1 VAEIKSKDA
10 FFARPI
16 SVRHTMGTLPVLIR
30 AVSAALLMSLPAT
43 AFAWVDAP
51 LCALEDG
58 PVLLSEPAPGPERL
72 YCALADAPPPTALD
86 EPASRD
92 ALARDALAGATP
104 GRTEAETAVALLRL
118 DVLAEAHPA
127 LSDWVDLQRAD
138 LLLASGQP
146 AEAEAVY
153 LRVVE
158 TSPDGAYRYQGRV
171 GRVRAKLRRGARN
184 AEAELVS
191 LGRRY
196 PDLPAGPDLELER
209 ARMHE
214 RAEDPSAAIRV
225 YRLLDLRSPGTG
237 AAAQARTALERL
249 ATEGHAIAPYT
260 EGQRVQR
267 TDELLRW
274 GPLSMAREEIDAL
287 LAEPPRSPTHR
298 AKVFYMAA
306 KLARHEG
313 RFEDAER
320 YLGRGSAQGV
330 ALGDAEDQERRA
342 GRAQA
347 MARAAASREQEA
359 ARTEWSR
366 YKGRHSIGRINSGRL
381 FLMLKRVARAGL
393 VTETNEA
400 LAELAGRSLPPRT
413 RLDVAVH
420 AAGVGE
426 PRHLLA
432 LLEGVGALGGESG
445 RMARYH
451 EGRAL
456 MALGRLV
463 EAEAAFLEV
472 IARDTDATPYYAMW
486 AEQQLTAV
494 RAAMIGSCG
503 ANASCVLRP
512 SYEPSERSAKPEGAA
527 SLRNG
532 LGEGRLDAA
541 AIRPTDLPATV
552 ESAALA
558 ERLAP
563 IAAAH
568 GDALPWLP
576 RAEAFLR
583 LGLRR
588 EAGQQLYEAFLAWR
602 EATGRPIRRCG
613 LESVARG
620 AERPRSFVSWQVKRD
635 RRALTTDQRAT
646 LTEVAYAVGDVGAA
660 TGFGGWDE
668 VQERPRAHA
677 RLVEEAA
684 ARHGLDPNLLFA
696 VMRVESVYQTEI
708 VSYAGAIGL
717 AQIMPRTGTL
727 IAMERGLEDFTPADL
742 LKPEVNLDF
751 AAWYLRSLI
760 DRFDGHLPLA
770 IASYNGGPHNVRK
783 WLAEHP
789 SDMPLDAFLEHIPFD
804 QTHRYV
810 RRVLTHYRAYRAQ
823 QGLPM
828 IALSTELPP
837 VEPDPVGF

>member
-1 VAEIKSKDA
+1 
-10 FFARPI
+10 
-16 SVRHTMGTLPVLIR
+16 
-30 AVSAALLMSLPAT
+30 
-43 AFAWVDAP
+43 
-51 LCALEDG
+51 
-58 PVLLSEPAPGPERL
+58 
-72 YCALADAPPPTALD
+72 
-86 EPASRD
+86 
-92 ALARDALAGATP
+92 
-104 GRTEAETAVALLRL
+104 
-118 DVLAEAHPA
+118 
-127 LSDWVDLQRAD
+127 
-138 LLLASGQP
+138 
-146 AEAEAVY
+146 
-153 LRVVE
+153 
-158 TSPDGAYRYQGRV
+158 
-171 GRVRAKLRRGARN
+171 
-184 AEAELVS
+184 
-191 LGRRY
+191 
-196 PDLPAGPDLELER
+196 
-209 ARMHE
+209 
-214 RAEDPSAAIRV
+214 
-225 YRLLDLRSPGTG
+225 
-237 AAAQARTALERL
+237 
-249 ATEGHAIAPYT
+249 
-260 EGQRVQR
+260 
-267 TDELLRW
+267 
-274 GPLSMAREEIDAL
+274 
-287 LAEPPRSPTHR
+287 
-298 AKVFYMAA
+298 
-306 KLARHEG
+306 
-313 RFEDAER
+313 
-320 YLGRGSAQGV
+320 
-330 ALGDAEDQERRA
+330 
-342 GRAQA
+342 
-347 MARAAASREQEA
+347 
-359 ARTEWSR
+359 
-366 YKGRHSIGRINSGRL
+366 
-381 FLMLKRVARAGL
+381 
-393 VTETNEA
+393 
-400 LAELAGRSLPPRT
+400 
-413 RLDVAVH
+413 
-420 AAGVGE
+420 
-426 PRHLLA
+426 
-432 LLEGVGALGGESG
+432 
-445 RMARYH
+445 MARYH

-552 ESAALA
+552 ESATLA

-717 AQIMPRTGTL
+717 AHNLLAAMLDNPGALAKRPLMAPGTFVFFNGKLSLHRVRPVGRTAKPRV
-727 IAMERGLEDFTPADL
+727 IGLL
-742 LKPEVNLDF
+742 S
-751 AAWYLRSLI
+751 Y
-760 DRFDGHLPLA
+760 DRRPD
-770 IASYNGGPHNVRK
+770 
-783 WLAEHP
+783 
-789 SDMPLDAFLEHIPFD
+789 
-804 QTHRYV
+804 YV
-810 RRVLTHYRAYRAQ
+810 SEQPYIKY
-823 QGLPM
+823 
-828 IALSTELPP
+828 LSTLPRKP
-837 VEPDPVGF
+837 LR